1 MKQLKKIK
9 VTLILAGLLMLFLSG
24 TQTVYAESKIDIN
37 KLKYISGNIDRI
49 ASGEIV
55 VDDCLYKYSANV
67 LFLSRKGAKTRTNL
81 FIKGSSVKI
90 HVNKQNQVL
99 IIRKP

>member
-55 VDDCLYKYSANV
+55 VDDCLYKYSENV
-67 LFLSRKGAKTRTNL
+67 CSFQGKAQKPERTFLLKEVALKYTSINR
-81 FIKGSSVKI
+81 
-90 HVNKQNQVL
+90 
-99 IIRKP
+99 IRFSL